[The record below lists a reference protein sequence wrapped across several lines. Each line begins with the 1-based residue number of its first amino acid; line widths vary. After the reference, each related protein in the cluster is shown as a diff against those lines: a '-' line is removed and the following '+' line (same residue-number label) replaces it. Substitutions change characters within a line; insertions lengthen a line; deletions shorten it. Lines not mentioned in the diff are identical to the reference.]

1 MQSQIV
7 KLIRKSVA
15 VNPNILHNDFESL
28 SLSFF
33 FWRVSF
39 FFKANLSFGNILYE
53 YQSGIQANGHLS
65 CDVMDAA
72 KSNSLEIL
80 LEPKGTAGKWLN
92 CLNCFFLS
100 QTQLTILISVLQ
112 ELFHIGVT
120 TLTFV

>member
-33 FWRVSF
+33 LGGWV

-53 YQSGIQANGHLS
+53 YQSCIQANGHLS

-92 CLNCFFLS
+92 CLNCFFLL

-120 TLTFV
+120 TLTCV

>member
-33 FWRVSF
+33 LEGEF

-92 CLNCFFLS
+92 
-100 QTQLTILISVLQ
+100 
-112 ELFHIGVT
+112 
-120 TLTFV
+120 

>member
-1 MQSQIV
+1 MQSQMV

-33 FWRVSF
+33 LGGWV
-39 FFKANLSFGNILYE
+39 FFKANLSFGNILHE
-53 YQSGIQANGHLS
+53 YQSCIQANGHLS

-92 CLNCFFLS
+92 CFFLS

-120 TLTFV
+120 TLTCV